1 MNLESSTGYV
11 LIVDDE
17 ESLRTVLEIYFK
29 KEGYRVDSAGTVE
42 EASRLL
48 SGQVYDVVISD
59 MRMVGKDDGIKV
71 LRKVKESHP
80 ETEVIVMTAYGTIE
94 DAVEAMQCGA
104 FNYVTKPFDNKELK
118 MLVERA
124 LEKKDIVTQNRVLRE
139 EIRKKYSYEF
149 IIGSSETMIRIFE
162 LIEKIAPTRAN
173 VMILGES
180 GTGKELIARALHN
193 KSDRSR
199 NNFVEINC
207 AAIPEALLE
216 SELFGHVKGA
226 FTGAIQNKQGL
237 FELAHKGTIFLDEIG
252 EMPLPLQGKLLRAIQ
267 EKAFRRVGG
276 NDMTRVDVR
285 VISASKRNLQKLVG
299 EGTFRDD
306 LYYRLNVVCIK
317 VPSLR
322 ERKEDIPLLAH
333 HFLKKYA
340 LELGKEVKKISPEAM
355 RMLMRYDFPGNVR
368 ELENIVERS
377 VILENKDQIT
387 GESLPENLTSNESD
401 EESSPY
407 PTFLDLNGTSLD
419 DVVSE
424 MERNFL
430 LKALERSA
438 NNRTEAAKLLN
449 ISFRSL
455 RYRLE
460 KYGIE

>member
-1 MNLESSTGYV
+1 MNREASAGYV

-17 ESLRTVLEIYFK
+17 ESLRTVLGIYFK
-29 KEGYRVDSAGTVE
+29 KERFRVDSAGTVE
-42 EASRLL
+42 EASRLI
-48 SGQVYDVVISD
+48 SDQVYDVVISD
-59 MRMVGKDDGIKV
+59 MRMIGKDDGIKV
-71 LRKVKESHP
+71 LRMVKEAHP

-94 DAVEAMQCGA
+94 DAVEAMRLGA

-124 LEKKDIVTQNRVLRE
+124 LEKKDIVTQNRALRE

-193 KSDRSR
+193 KSDRAGKS
-199 NNFVEINC
+199 FVEINC

-226 FTGAIQNKQGL
+226 FTGAIHNKQGL

-252 EMPLPLQGKLLRAIQ
+252 EMPLSLQGKLLRAIQ

-276 NDMTRVDVR
+276 NDLIRVDVR
-285 VISASKRNLQKLVG
+285 VISASKRDLQKLVG

-306 LYYRLNVVCIK
+306 LYYRLNVVCVK

-340 LELGKEVKKISPEAM
+340 LELGKEVKKLSPQAM
-355 RMLMRYDFPGNVR
+355 RMLLRYEFPGNVR

-377 VILENKDQIT
+377 VILETKDQIT
-387 GESLPENLTSNESD
+387 RENLPENLTSAEG
-401 EESSPY
+401 ESSLY
-407 PTFLDLNGTSLD
+407 PTIQDSNGTSLD

-424 MERNFL
+424 LEKNFL
-430 LKALERSA
+430 LKALERSG